1 MWRRERAFST
11 HPTSDMLPYPNPRFM
26 VVGPIRRVVPKF
38 DCPDCDRGIAMHE
51 LETRTVAQRTGFET
65 NYRCPFCGAD
75 FEDVAALM
83 A

>member
-1 MWRRERAFST
+1 MAMGT
-11 HPTSDMLPYPNPRFM
+11 
-26 VVGPIRRVVPKF
+26 VRVRVPKF

-51 LETRTVAQRTGFET
+51 LETRTVAQSNGFET